1 MDVASDAVRDQPSI
15 PALISAAATGDRHAE
30 GALVARFAAAVR
42 TFARRRLKTSDAVDE
57 FAQEVFLRF
66 VQALR
71 TGAIA
76 DPAAAPG
83 FILGICKNLARE
95 RVRINERRSEL
106 WAEYGPALAPLTE
119 QPELATY
126 QLAQLEDCLSQITQ
140 RSREVI
146 KYAFIDGESAGEIAT
161 RLAMTEGNVRV
172 VRHRTLEALRSCMSE
187 KVFWEL
193 PS

>member
-1 MDVASDAVRDQPSI
+1 MAVAGDAVRDQPSI
-15 PALISAAATGDRHAE
+15 PALVSAAAAGDRRSE

-42 TFARRRLKTSDAVDE
+42 TFARRRLKTADAVDE

-71 TGAIA
+71 TGAITE
-76 DPAAAPG
+76 PERAPG
-83 FILGICKNLARE
+83 FVLGICKNIARE
-95 RVRINERRSEL
+95 RVRLNERRAEL
-106 WAEYGPALAPLTE
+106 WAEFGAALAPLTE

-146 KYAFIDGESAGEIAT
+146 KSAFIDGESASEIGK
-161 RLAMTEGNVRV
+161 RLSMTEGNVRV
-172 VRHRTLEALRSCMSE
+172 VRHRALETLRSCMSE
-187 KVFWEL
+187 KVFWEV

>member
-1 MDVASDAVRDQPSI
+1 MAVAGDAVREQPSI
-15 PALISAAATGDRHAE
+15 PALISAAGAGDRRAE
-30 GALVARFAAAVR
+30 SALVGRFAAAVR
-42 TFARRRLKTSDAVDE
+42 TFARRRLKTADAVDE

-71 TGAIA
+71 SGAIA
-76 DPAAAPG
+76 EPERTPG

-95 RVRINERRSEL
+95 RVRLNERRSEL

-119 QPELATY
+119 QPELANY
-126 QLAQLEDCLSQITQ
+126 QLAQLEDCLSQMTH

-146 KYAFIDGESAGEIAT
+146 KFAFIDGESAGEIAT